1 MANNRTAIAAAD
13 TDVDQSA
20 LLKQINDL
28 KSELEQTE
36 SEIEAIRKKANSVN
50 SLTLSGFNDVISAV
64 KNNFI
69 VIQKLA
75 DDTLKMQNTT
85 PDWIRLGE
93 SIIKAANSEETIH
106 SFLTLGERTSGIG
119 GAVGALSGIA
129 MSASGIGKR
138 LYCAPFYTGLYYHA
152 I

>member
-1 MANNRTAIAAAD
+1 MNS
-13 TDVDQSA
+13 SA
-20 LLKQINDL
+20 
-28 KSELEQTE
+28 
-36 SEIEAIRKKANSVN
+36 
-50 SLTLSGFNDVISAV
+50 LSGFNDVLSAV
-64 KNNFI
+64 RNSFI

-106 SFLTLGERTSGIG
+106 SFLTFGGTSGIG

>member
-50 SLTLSGFNDVISAV
+50 SSALSGFNDVLSAV
-64 KNNFI
+64 RNSFI

-106 SFLTLGERTSGIG
+106 SFLTFGGTSGIG

>member
-50 SLTLSGFNDVISAV
+50 SSALSGFNDVISAV

-106 SFLTLGERTSGIG
+106 SFLTFGGTSGIG
-119 GAVGALSGIA
+119 SAVGALSGIA

-138 LYCAPFYTGLYYHA
+138 LYCAPFYTGLNYHA